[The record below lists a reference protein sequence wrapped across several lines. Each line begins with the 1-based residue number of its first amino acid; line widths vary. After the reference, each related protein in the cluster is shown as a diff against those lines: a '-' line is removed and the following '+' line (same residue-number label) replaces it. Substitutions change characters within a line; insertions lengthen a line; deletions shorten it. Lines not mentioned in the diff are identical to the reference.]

1 MNALDELPPEAQ
13 QDRASFTARGVR
25 SAVWVPMAVGP
36 DLRYLLSIEAM
47 HGEVHWPHWLAPRL
61 LRLVEIFGHTVER
74 KRATDAFRETAAR
87 FTLAEAEHRAN
98 IARLEAAVDAAGL
111 GFYLMFPPGETAL
124 LDDRAR
130 ALFGIPPEQESRT
143 RTFWL
148 EHVHPDDRDRVVE
161 ASREVHAGDVDR
173 VSRVYRYLHPT
184 RGLVW
189 LHHTT
194 RTFERDPSGRPI
206 RVAGVLQDITEQKRT
221 EWEIREREARVAEAA
236 ELAGLGFYDLDF
248 GKGLAFVDDR
258 FRDLCGIQAGQLEGL
273 EAVDFWREHL
283 HPDDRP
289 RVDEARRQ
297 GHAGNLDRVSLE
309 YRFLHPARGER
320 WFRHVATV
328 VSREGPA
335 GAVRSF
341 GVLQDITER
350 RRAEELLRQ
359 SYAETERQKN
369 RLQAES
375 DYLKAEIQV
384 VHAQHEIIGQ
394 SAAIRK
400 VLGLVE
406 QVAPM
411 DSSVLIHG
419 ETGTGKELVA
429 QAIHRLSPR
438 GPHVM
443 VKINCAA
450 LPAGLVE
457 SELFGREKG
466 AFTGALTRQ
475 VGRFEVADG
484 STLFLDEVSEL
495 PPDVQVKLLRVLQE
509 GEFER
514 LGSPRTIKV
523 NVRVIAATNRDLA
536 DEVRKGRFREDL
548 YYRLNVFPI
557 HVPPLRQRAE
567 DVPPLVWSFLRELGA
582 RMGKKIT
589 QVPRAT
595 MEALQRAPWPGNV
608 RELRN
613 VIEHGAIVTTGDTLV
628 VPMLTEASPMAA
640 RPQTLADSE
649 RAHILRALESTGW
662 RIKGP
667 KGAAAAL
674 GINYG
679 TLYGRMKKLGIR
691 RQPQSE

>member
-1 MNALDELPPEAQ
+1 VDE
-13 QDRASFTARGVR
+13 R
-25 SAVWVPMAVGP
+25 
-36 DLRYLLSIEAM
+36 
-47 HGEVHWPHWLAPRL
+47 
-61 LRLVEIFGHTVER
+61 
-74 KRATDAFRETAAR
+74 FRN
-87 FTLAEAEHRAN
+87 LC
-98 IARLEAAVDAAGL
+98 
-111 GFYLMFPPGETAL
+111 
-124 LDDRAR
+124 
-130 ALFGIPPEQESRT
+130 GIP
-143 RTFWL
+143 
-148 EHVHPDDRDRVVE
+148 
-161 ASREVHAGDVDR
+161 
-173 VSRVYRYLHPT
+173 
-184 RGLVW
+184 
-189 LHHTT
+189 
-194 RTFERDPSGRPI
+194 
-206 RVAGVLQDITEQKRT
+206 
-221 EWEIREREARVAEAA
+221 AA
-236 ELAGLGFYDLDF
+236 ELVGL
-248 GKGLAFVDDR
+248 K
-258 FRDLCGIQAGQLEGL
+258 
-273 EAVDFWREHL
+273 AVEFWREHL

-289 RVDEARRQ
+289 RVEEGLQQ
-297 GHAGNLDRVSLE
+297 GHAGKVDRVLLE
-309 YRFLHPARGER
+309 YRFLHPTRGER
-320 WFRHVATV
+320 WFQHVATV
-328 VSREGPA
+328 VSRDEPG
-335 GAVRSF
+335 GVIRSF

-350 RRAEELLRQ
+350 RRAEELLQR
-359 SYAETERQKN
+359 SYAESERQRD
-369 RLQAES
+369 RLRAES
-375 DYLKAEIQV
+375 EYLKAEINV
-384 VHAQHEIIGQ
+384 VHAQHEITGQ

-406 QVAPM
+406 QVAPT

-438 GPHVM
+438 GRHVM
-443 VKINCAA
+443 VKVNCAA

-466 AFTGALTRQ
+466 AFTGAMTRQ

-567 DVPPLVWSFLRELGA
+567 DIPPLVWAFLRELCA

-589 QVPRAT
+589 QVPRAK
-595 MEALQRAPWPGNV
+595 MEALQRCPWPGNV

-628 VPMLTEASPMAA
+628 VPMLAEASPLAA
-640 RPQTLADSE
+640 RPQTLADIE
-649 RAHILRALESTGW
+649 RAHILMALESTGW

-691 RQPQSE
+691 RQPKSE